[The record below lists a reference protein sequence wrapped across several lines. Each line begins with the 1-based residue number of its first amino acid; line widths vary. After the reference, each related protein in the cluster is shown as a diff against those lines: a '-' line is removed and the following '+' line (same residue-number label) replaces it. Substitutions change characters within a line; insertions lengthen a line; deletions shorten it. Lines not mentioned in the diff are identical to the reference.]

1 MPKLKNDPA
10 VFAEN
15 IKLFRSSVKLSQ
27 KDLAELAEVTQ
38 SNVSQWES
46 GACTPPVKVL
56 QLIKNLYPKVNT
68 DWFFTEPKPSKN
80 FFENKYQA
88 ELSEIKQAFEK
99 LTKEIVGYRKLV
111 KTMEEEINRLREQ
124 NDVLTQVAKRKMLK
138 G

>member
-1 MPKLKNDPA
+1 MTKLKNDAA

-15 IKLFRSSVKLSQ
+15 IKLFRGAVNLSQ
-27 KDLAELAEVTQ
+27 KELAKLAEVTQ

-88 ELSEIKQAFEK
+88 DLAETKQAIEK
-99 LTKEIVGYRKLV
+99 LTKELIGYRKLV
-111 KTMEEEINRLREQ
+111 KTMDEEINRLREQ

-138 G
+138 S